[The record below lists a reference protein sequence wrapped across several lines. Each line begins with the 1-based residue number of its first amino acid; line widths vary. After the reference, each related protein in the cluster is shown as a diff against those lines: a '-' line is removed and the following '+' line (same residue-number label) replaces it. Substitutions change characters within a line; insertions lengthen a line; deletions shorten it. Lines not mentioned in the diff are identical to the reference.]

1 MKKLDRCKSALTDES
16 RKLGMW
22 GGEEEGEG
30 DKRGRGKKGEK
41 GREGTGGRD
50 LEKDR
55 IRPFQRCF
63 RIGFVRKSCRKIL
76 IKEHTAFSQLYL

>member
-30 DKRGRGKKGEK
+30 DKRGRGKRGK
-41 GREGTGGRD
+41 RGGRD

-63 RIGFVRKSCRKIL
+63 RVGFVRKSCRKIL